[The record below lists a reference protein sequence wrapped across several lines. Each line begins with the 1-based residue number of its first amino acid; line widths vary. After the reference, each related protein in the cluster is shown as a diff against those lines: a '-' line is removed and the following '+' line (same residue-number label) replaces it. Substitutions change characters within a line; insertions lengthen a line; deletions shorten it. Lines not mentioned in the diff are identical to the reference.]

1 MRLDALSSVL
11 LFNLIRKIEM
21 KLYGSKEIKSHANTD
36 EVRAHLTGRHDV
48 RAVQTSYSSGNN
60 AISERT
66 EYEMSERY
74 P

>member
-1 MRLDALSSVL
+1 M
-11 LFNLIRKIEM
+11 
-21 KLYGSKEIKSHANTD
+21 D

-66 EYEMSERY
+66 EYEMSEHVAYKMGYELFRRS
-74 P
+74 